1 MIERALESWER
12 FWFAQRETSTLAL
25 IRITFGVLMLAWAIS
40 LSTNLLTF
48 FGPTGII
55 TAQPQT
61 EAWGILRWFP
71 SESAVLA
78 LYAILLLAAI
88 CTIFGLATRLA
99 TLALFV
105 CVISFERRNP
115 FVFNSGDAVIRNLS
129 FFLMLAPAGAALSLD
144 RLRRNRSNFWSFP
157 VRSHWPIRLMQI
169 QLCVIYLAAVWAK
182 VRGVTWNDG
191 TAVSYALRIDDL
203 ARFPLPH
210 FVAESPLIVSLAT
223 YGTLAVEL
231 AIPILVWNRKAR
243 PWVLLAGIG
252 MHMTID
258 YRIMVGFF
266 SYAIILMYL
275 SFLPPER
282 ASAVI
287 LWIRQRVHSSRLA
300 GIAGPRVRTRV
311 GLRSLGSRALFR

>member
-1 MIERALESWER
+1 VIAQALESWER
-12 FWFAQRETSTLAL
+12 FWFTEHETSTLAL
-25 IRITFGVLMLAWAIS
+25 IRITFGVLMLGWAIS

-55 TAQPQT
+55 TVQPRT

-71 SESAVLA
+71 SESAVIA
-78 LYAILLLAAI
+78 LYVILLLAAI

-144 RLRRNRSNFWSFP
+144 SLRRGKSAFWTFPTRSYWP
-157 VRSHWPIRLMQI
+157 VRLMQI

-210 FVAESPLIVSLAT
+210 FMATSPLIVSLAT
-223 YGTLAVEL
+223 YGTLLVEL
-231 AIPILVWNRKAR
+231 SLPILVWNRKAR
-243 PWVLLAGIG
+243 PFVLLAGFG

-282 ASAVI
+282 ASAVV
-287 LWIRQRVHSSRLA
+287 LWARQRLGSSRLLA
-300 GIAGPRVRTRV
+300 TIGQRVRTRV
-311 GLRSLGSRALFR
+311 VLRAPGFRALFR

>member
-55 TAQPQT
+55 TAQPRT

-210 FVAESPLIVSLAT
+210 YVAESPLIVSLAT

>member
-1 MIERALESWER
+1 VIEQALAGWER
-12 FWFAQRETSTLAL
+12 FWFAERETSTLAL
-25 IRITFGVLMLAWAIS
+25 IRITFGVLMLGWAIS
-40 LSTNLLTF
+40 LSSNLLTF

-55 TAQPQT
+55 TVQPKT

-71 SESAVLA
+71 SESAVIA
-78 LYAILLLAAI
+78 LYVVLLLAAL

-115 FVFNSGDAVIRNLS
+115 FIFNSGDAVIRNTS

-144 RLRRNRSNFWSFP
+144 RLRRGRGGFWTFPTRSY
-157 VRSHWPIRLMQI
+157 WPIRLMQI

-191 TAVSYALRIDDL
+191 TAVAYALRIDDL

-210 FVAESPLIVSLAT
+210 FVAESPLIVGLAT
-223 YGTLAVEL
+223 YATLAVEL
-231 AIPILVWNRKAR
+231 SLPILVWNRKAR
-243 PWVLLAGIG
+243 PFVLLAGLG
-252 MHMTID
+252 MHMSID

-266 SYAIILMYL
+266 SYAMIVMYL

-282 ASAVI
+282 ASAVV
-287 LWIRQRVHSSRLA
+287 LWLRQRVLSSRLA
-300 GIAGPRVRTRV
+300 GIGPRVRTRV
-311 GLRSLGSRALFR
+311 ALRGLGSRALFR